1 MRQLFAIG
9 QAVTQ
14 VNNKIKYQV
23 QPGNVL
29 CGKTHSYGPK
39 SGEVVH
45 VSQYEEENGDGYI
58 TFVEYPPIGGST
70 YWYFQDEFA
79 PVVSDSVLE
88 KELEE
93 IFSGELE
100 VKK

>member
-1 MRQLFAIG
+1 MKQLFAIG

-14 VNNKIKYQV
+14 VSNKISYQI

-29 CGKTHSYGPK
+29 SGKTHSYGPK

-45 VSQYEEENGDGYI
+45 VSQYQEDNGDGYI
-58 TFVEYPPIGGST
+58 TFVEYPPVGGST

-79 PVVSDSVLE
+79 PVVSDTVLAE
-88 KELEE
+88 ELSE
-93 IFSGELE
+93 IFSMEGTA
-100 VKK
+100 K